1 MAAAEQ
7 SHQPDTRFEGNDRIL
22 LGFILAVLGFWL
34 FAQTTLNIGPVMG
47 ADLGITT
54 NVMNIAV
61 SITTLF
67 GGIFMVVFGGLADRL
82 GRVKMLRLGII
93 LSITG
98 SLLIGITPTGALAEP
113 ILMSGRILQGLAGAF
128 IMPASMALVKDF
140 WQGAARQRAISLWG
154 MGSWGGNGFAALFGG
169 LMAEYVGWR
178 WIFFLGAAV
187 SLIGFSLITGTPE
200 SKAPPVA
207 GYRFDTTG
215 VLTFMVMMVSLQVV
229 LTQGGAIGWFS
240 PITIGLFVLAIVF
253 AVLFFRIENDNDQAF
268 VDFSLFRIRT
278 YTGATLS
285 NFLLN
290 ATAGIIVV
298 AMSLMQMGA
307 GMTALEAGFLT
318 LGYAV
323 VIVSFIRV
331 GEKLL
336 QRFGPRK
343 PMLWGALIVGVAIIL
358 LMPTHLLMDTYRIL
372 AVIAFSLFGLG
383 LAFYATPSTDVALN
397 ALPAEQS
404 GSGSGIYKMAASL
417 GSSFGVAISA
427 TIFTAM
433 TTGDTS
439 ARWVSGLVAFEGR
452 QDNIASREAAFAAF
466 GINLII
472 LIAAVITIMAT
483 IPAQENET
491 QTNRS

>member
-1 MAAAEQ
+1 MAVAAKA
-7 SHQPDTRFEGNDRIL
+7 SRADVAYEGNDKLL
-22 LGFILAVLGFWL
+22 LGLILAVLGFWL
-34 FAQTTLNIGPVMG
+34 FAQTTLNIGPVMR
-47 ADLGITT
+47 ADLGIT
-54 NVMNIAV
+54 NSVMNIAV

-82 GRVKMLRLGII
+82 GRVKMLQLGIV
-93 LSITG
+93 LSIAG
-98 SLLIGITPTGALAEP
+98 SLLIAIAPTGSLAETV
-113 ILMSGRILQGLAGAF
+113 LMAGRILQGLAGAF

-178 WIFFLGAAV
+178 WIFVLGAIV
-187 SLIGFSLITGTPE
+187 SAAALALISGTPE
-200 SKAPPVA
+200 SKAPPKA

-215 VLTFMVMMVSLQVV
+215 VITFMIMMVALQVV
-229 LTQGGAIGWFS
+229 LTQGGSIGWFS
-240 PITIGLFVLAIVF
+240 PITIGLFVLSIVF
-253 AVLFFRIENDNDQAF
+253 AVVFFRIETRNDQAF
-268 VDFSLFRIRT
+268 VDFSLFRNLT

-307 GMTALEAGFLT
+307 GMTALDAGFLT

-343 PMLWGALIVGVAIIL
+343 PMLWGSLLVGVAIVM
-358 LMPTHLLMDTYRIL
+358 LMPTHLLTDTYRIL
-372 AVIAFSLFGLG
+372 AVVAFSLFGLG

-397 ALPAEQS
+397 ALPADQS
-404 GSGSGIYKMAASL
+404 GSGSGIFKMAASL

-433 TTGDTS
+433 NASERS
-439 ARWVSGLVAFEGR
+439 AHWFEGLVAFAGR
-452 QDNIASREAAFAAF
+452 EDNIVTREAALVAY
-466 GINLII
+466 GVNLII
-472 LIAAVITIMAT
+472 LVAAVITIMMT
-483 IPAQENET
+483 IPKQPKDT
-491 QTNRS
+491 RRR

>member
-1 MAAAEQ
+1 MGEAEK
-7 SHQPDTRFEGNDRIL
+7 SRDTELAYEGNDRLL
-22 LGFILAVLGFWL
+22 LGLILAVLGFWL
-34 FAQTTLNIGPVMG
+34 FAQTTLNIGPVMAG
-47 ADLGITT
+47 DLGITP

-67 GGIFMVVFGGLADRL
+67 GGIFMVVFGGLGDRL
-82 GRVKMLRLGII
+82 GRVKMLRLGIL
-93 LSITG
+93 LSVAG
-98 SLLIGITPTGALAEP
+98 SLLIGSTPTGALAEVV
-113 ILMSGRILQGLAGAF
+113 LMTGRILQGLAGAF

-140 WQGAARQRAISLWG
+140 WQGADRQRAISLWS

-178 WIFFLGAAV
+178 WIFFLGAIV
-187 SLIGFSLITGTPE
+187 SFIGFSLITGTPE
-200 SKAPPVA
+200 SKAPPIK

-229 LTQGGAIGWFS
+229 LTQGGSIGWFS
-240 PITIGLFVLAIVF
+240 PITIGLLVLAIVF
-253 AVLFFRIENDNDQAF
+253 AVLFFRIENNNDQAF
-268 VDFSLFRIRT
+268 VDFSLFKIRP

-290 ATAGIIVV
+290 ATAGIIVI

-307 GMTALEAGFLT
+307 SMTALEAGFLT

-343 PMLWGALIVGVAIIL
+343 PMLWGSLIVGVAIIM
-358 LMPTHLLMDTYRIL
+358 LMPTNVLADTYRIL

-383 LAFYATPSTDVALN
+383 LAFYATPSTDVALSN
-397 ALPAEQS
+397 LPAEQS

-433 TTGDTS
+433 SASDNS
-439 ARWVSGLVAFEGR
+439 ARWISGLVAFEGR
-452 QDNIASREAAFAAF
+452 QDNIATREAALAAY
-466 GINLII
+466 GVNLII

-483 IPAQENET
+483 IPAQSKEAKT
-491 QTNRS
+491 G

>member
-1 MAAAEQ
+1 MAVRQEPGQ
-7 SHQPDTRFEGNDRIL
+7 WDQPFTGNDKLL
-22 LGFILAVLGFWL
+22 LGLIFAVLGFWL
-34 FAQTTLNIGPVMG
+34 FAQTTLNIGPVMAG
-47 ADLGITT
+47 DLGITN

-82 GRVKMLRLGII
+82 GRVKMLQLGIL
-93 LSITG
+93 LSIAG
-98 SLLIGITPTGALAEP
+98 SLLIAITPPGSLAETV
-113 ILMSGRILQGLAGAF
+113 LMAGRILQGLAGAF

-140 WQGAARQRAISLWG
+140 WHGAERQRAISLWG

-187 SLIGFSLITGTPE
+187 SAIGFSLITGTPE
-200 SKAPPVA
+200 SKAPRKA

-215 VLTFMVMMVSLQVV
+215 VLTFMIMMVSLQVV
-229 LTQGGAIGWFS
+229 LTQGGIIGWFS
-240 PITIGLFVLAIVF
+240 PITIGLFVVSIVF
-253 AVLFFRIENDNDQAF
+253 AVLFFRIENENDQAF

-343 PMLWGALIVGVAIIL
+343 PMLWGSLIVGVAIIM
-358 LMPTHLLMDTYRIL
+358 LMPTNLMTDTYRIL
-372 AVIAFSLFGLG
+372 AAVAFSLFGLG
-383 LAFYATPSTDVALN
+383 LAFYATPSTDVALS

-404 GSGSGIYKMAASL
+404 GSGSGIFKMAASL
-417 GSSFGVAISA
+417 ASSFGVAISA

-433 TTGDTS
+433 NASETN
-439 ARWVSGLVAFEGR
+439 AHWVSGLVAFGGR
-452 QDNIASREAAFAAF
+452 QDNIATREAALVAF
-466 GINLII
+466 GVNLII
-472 LIAAVITIMAT
+472 LLAAVITIMMT
-483 IPAQENET
+483 IPKQPEREVG
-491 QTNRS
+491 